1 MRGVKEFSQ
10 GFLAGFARAFV
21 ADVAFYLL
29 ILAPL
34 AWAFWMVT

>member
-21 ADVAFYLL
+21 SDAVLYALVIVSLFGTL
-29 ILAPL
+29 
-34 AWAFWMVT
+34 WMLT

>member
-10 GFLAGFARAFV
+10 GFLGGFARAFV
-21 ADVAFYLL
+21 SDVAFYLL